1 MIASTPAVRGSI
13 PWDECL
19 GGRHSGLT
27 APFHTSTFVASP
39 GIINTRV
46 KHLDQMVVSTTSG
59 KASEWRVEEFGVY
72 HVTPWL

>member
-1 MIASTPAVRGSI
+1 MA
-13 PWDECL
+13 L
-19 GGRHSGLT
+19 
-27 APFHTSTFVASP
+27 FQTSTFVASP

-72 HVTPWL
+72 YVTPWL